1 MSKRRDDFS
10 ETTKRRLAERVAYR
24 CSSPS
29 CGKQTT
35 GPHSNP
41 EKSIRIGKAAHIF
54 AAAPGGPR
62 YSSVQLSEERCSI
75 QNGIWLCSNCADL
88 IDKDADAF
96 SVDLLRDWK
105 ANAEAAALKELEF
118 SYTTPVPSEV
128 RVRISKLLYE
138 AFDLLAG
145 NEGAKR
151 ITGIRLSAR
160 ELERVR
166 RIIEECSIEAPSLE
180 KVKWLEAC
188 YFMAIGEIGKAYDL
202 AATCPDREE
211 PERLLVQS
219 HCLHRLGR
227 AKEAIPLLL
236 QVMGTKDL
244 EATACYNL
252 GLAYDDCGE
261 VSEAKAYYDR
271 SLVADP
277 AYAYPHSRLAKIAY
291 DSGDLDSA
299 VRHSRAACNLEPKD
313 SLLWFRLVLVLLE
326 QHQVNEAISVLEAAL
341 ERFPADADL
350 NGLKGRALGQIGL
363 LDEAESALRYSITL
377 DARNATGWY
386 NLGFCLMLKGRFDEG
401 RIAMLRALEY
411 GYPDEDLLGQ
421 LREMEAQ
428 YSNHDGAGGDDPDDD
443 AFGSPACH

>member
-1 MSKRRDDFS
+1 MNKCRDDFS

-24 CSSPS
+24 CSSPT

-41 EKSIRIGKAAHIF
+41 EKSIRIGKAAHIL

-62 YSSVQLSEERCSI
+62 YSSLQLSEERCSI

-88 IDKDADAF
+88 IDKDASAF
-96 SVDLLRDWK
+96 SAELLRDWK

-118 SYTTPVPSEV
+118 SWSSPVPPEV
-128 RVRISKLLYE
+128 RVRLSKLLYE

-180 KVKWLEAC
+180 KVKWLKAC
-188 YFMAIGEIGKAYDL
+188 YLMAIGETEQAYDL
-202 AATCPDREE
+202 AVTCPQGNE

-236 QVMGTKDL
+236 QVLDIKDL

-261 VSEAKAYYDR
+261 VSEARAYYER
-271 SLVADP
+271 SLAADP
-277 AYAYPHSRLAKIAY
+277 AYAYPHSRLAKMEY
-291 DSGDLDSA
+291 DSGNLDA
-299 VRHSRAACNLEPKD
+299 AAHHSQAACNLEPKD

-326 QHQVNEAISVLEAAL
+326 QHQVNDAINVLEAAL

-350 NGLKGRALGQIGL
+350 NGLMGRALGQIGL
-363 LDEAESALRYSITL
+363 LDEAESILRYSVTL
-377 DARNATGWY
+377 DSRNATGWY
-386 NLGFCLMLKGRFDEG
+386 NLGFCLMLKGRLDES
-401 RIAMLRALEY
+401 RKAMLTALEY
-411 GYPDEDLLGQ
+411 GYPDEGLLGR
-421 LREMEAQ
+421 LREMEAL
-428 YSNHDGAGGDDPDDD
+428 YSNHECAGGDDPDGD
-443 AFGSPACH
+443 AVGSPECH